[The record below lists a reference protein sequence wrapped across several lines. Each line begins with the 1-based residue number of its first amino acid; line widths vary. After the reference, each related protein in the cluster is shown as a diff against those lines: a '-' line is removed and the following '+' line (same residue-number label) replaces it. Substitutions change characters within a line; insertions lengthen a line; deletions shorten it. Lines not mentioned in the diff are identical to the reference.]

1 MSRTFLPMLCFVI
14 GLLVL
19 ACGNPDTNKN
29 GPANVSGTTAAPAPS
44 AAATVA
50 AGDQIGIPECDNFI
64 TAYETCVT
72 TRVPDAA
79 REQYRAAVVRW
90 RADWKKLAADPQTR
104 AGLVQACKTQME
116 TARTQMKSFNCTF

>member
-1 MSRTFLPMLCFVI
+1 MSRSFLLMMCVTI

-19 ACGNPDTNKN
+19 ACGGPDTNKN
-29 GPANVSGTTAAPAPS
+29 GPANVSTTAAPAPS
-44 AAATVA
+44 AAATVP

-64 TAYETCVT
+64 TAYENCVT
-72 TRVPDAA
+72 TKVPDAA

-104 AGLVQACKTQME
+104 AGLAQACKIQIE
-116 TARTQMKSFNCTF
+116 TARTQMKSYNCTF